1 MNHWIR
7 VGWMK
12 RRNTLGVYDCKV
24 PIKLKEKLYNSG
36 IRAMPYGIK
45 C

>member
-1 MNHWIR
+1 MNHKIR

-12 RRNTLGVYDCKV
+12 RRNTLGVYVRKV
-24 PIKLKEKLYNSG
+24 PIELKEKLYNNA
-36 IRAMPYGIK
+36 IRAMFYGIK